1 MGVGIA
7 VEFAKRY
14 DMKMKLLDTFKYIG
28 RNMLNEWELH
38 PKGYCIKIENVFN
51 LVKKNIIETIF
62 IQSSRGQFFT
72 LVI

>member
-1 MGVGIA
+1 MGAGIA

-51 LVKKNIIETIF
+51 LVKKKHY
-62 IQSSRGQFFT
+62 
-72 LVI
+72 

>member
-38 PKGYCIKIENVFN
+38 LKGYCIKIENVFN
-51 LVKKNIIETIF
+51 LVTKKTLLRQFLFNLPEDN
-62 IQSSRGQFFT
+62 SS
-72 LVI
+72 LW